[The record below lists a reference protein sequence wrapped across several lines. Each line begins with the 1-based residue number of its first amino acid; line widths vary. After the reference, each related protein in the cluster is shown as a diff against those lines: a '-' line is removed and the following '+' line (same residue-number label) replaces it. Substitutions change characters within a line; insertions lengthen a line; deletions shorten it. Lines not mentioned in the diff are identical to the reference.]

1 MSKDIWHTKDEIPR
15 QESRVVWKSGNVVCG
30 GRFDTYYKCFCG
42 PVSQFVDLKR
52 VSRWAYIDDLIALE
66 TENKDLS
73 DKIGKL
79 EAELDRTRKALEI
92 ASDCMKIMYDNLPD
106 GNRWKWEIEKTLEQ
120 IKITMQEQ
128 PNDN

>member
-1 MSKDIWHTKDEIPR
+1 MSDMKCPFCQKELNQNNPQSIECRNDDCKKSYFMYGSKELW
-15 QESRVVWKSGNVVCG
+15 QE
-30 GRFDTYYKCFCG
+30 
-42 PVSQFVDLKR
+42 
-52 VSRWAYIDDLIALE
+52 LI
-66 TENKDLS
+66 
-73 DKIGKL
+73 
-79 EAELDRTRKALEI
+79 RTRKALKI